1 MAAHALG
8 LENSEPGFGSSR
20 LHVGA
25 RGFLRVEPT
34 RSHTEEHER
43 GEAKMRFHSDS
54 FTIPQHI
61 ERCMQPARQI

>member
-1 MAAHALG
+1 MAAHAFG
-8 LENSEPGFGSSR
+8 LENREPGFGSSR
-20 LHVGA
+20 LHVGT
-25 RGFLRVEPT
+25 RGLLCVEQT
-34 RSHTEEHER
+34 RSHGKDHER